1 MKKRNPNYYFN
12 DLNEL
17 LTKSEAISEEM
28 HPFFEQADLFFKE
41 GGEFTEKT
49 AVIAGFEKG
58 MVDYNEISNQLSA
71 LVPNVRVI
79 GMHKKLVK
87 QFEEYVEAC
96 QAMVEATK
104 AENESA
110 FRLSEKNQELLSE
123 VLGKTI
129 NRIVKLAM

>member
-17 LTKSEAISEEM
+17 LTKSETISEEM
-28 HPFFEQADLFFKE
+28 HPFFFISDLFFKE
-41 GGEFTEKT
+41 GGEFAEKEV
-49 AVIAGFEKG
+49 VISGFEEG
-58 MVDYNEISNQLSA
+58 MADYNEISAKLSG
-71 LVPNVRVI
+71 LTPNVRVI

-87 QFEEYVEAC
+87 QFEEYVESC

-104 AENESA
+104 QENETE
-110 FRLSEKNQELLSE
+110 FRLSEKNQEILSE
-123 VLGKTI
+123 ILGKTI